1 MTYQTKIR
9 PHPSPLLASTN
20 NTLTCASVMLGRY
33 LFVIGSGNT
42 VLVLNE
48 VLVSGFPTAQCA
60 AGTYK
65 PLVGNQDCSACP
77 SFSTSIIRATSVT
90 ACTCLPGYINTT
102 AANAPVN
109 CTACPA
115 NTYYIDNQ
123 CIACPSNTTSA
134 AGSVSC
140 QCKAGFTG
148 TPDACQACPAGTYKR
163 MAGTSPCRSC
173 QANSRSDALS
183 SYCSTLSH
191 FVFLSH
197 THSQTL
203 LLPAMIDHLRLLQR
217 TCAC

>member
-48 VLVSGFPTAQCA
+48 VLVS
-60 AGTYK
+60 
-65 PLVGNQDCSACP
+65 VGNQDCSACP

-123 CIACPSNTTSA
+123 GIACPSNTTYA

-140 QCKAGFTG
+140 HCKAGFTG

-191 FVFLSH
+191 FVFLSL

-217 TCAC
+217 RCAC